1 MLTYQSPLAE
11 PTSADDPAD
20 WQQRREDLRIR
31 PLIEFPR
38 LRAAMGMTEFPT
50 PAAAAPAVKANASKA
65 KAKKPAKRMPSTSS
79 SPATSTRTKH
89 AVKATDRHLDR
100 RTLLETDR

>member
-1 MLTYQSPLAE
+1 MLTHQSPLAE
-11 PTSADDPAD
+11 TTAADQAD

-50 PAAAAPAVKANASKA
+50 PAAAAPAVKVNASKA
-65 KAKKPAKRMPSTSS
+65 KKSAKRMPSTSS

-89 AVKATDRHLDR
+89 AATATDRHLDR